1 VNSRDALLT
10 IGVATAVVG
19 IAMAYLP
26 AVTVVDVPASVP
38 LLIGVVALVA
48 ALVRGRA
55 WLTHESRDVRPAERE
70 RPSAVGVPGDD
81 VDATLARAPPVGS
94 TGGRGGADNRRI
106 QFRQSL
112 RELAV
117 ETLVTFQG
125 YTTEEARRAVDRG
138 TWTDDPLA
146 AAFFTSPTG
155 EARSVTGSV
164 RGTLSG
170 ERPFHRRAERAAREI
185 ERLGR
190 GAEP

>member
-1 VNSRDALLT
+1 MIGRDQLLAV
-10 IGVATAVVG
+10 GVATALVG
-19 IAMAYLP
+19 IAMVYVP
-26 AVTVVDVPASVP
+26 AATLVDVPSSAP
-38 LLIGVVALVA
+38 LLISAIALVA

-55 WLTHESRDVRPAERE
+55 WLTHESRDARPAERE
-70 RPSAVGVPGDD
+70 RPSAVDVPGDD
-81 VDATLARAPPVGS
+81 VDATLVRAPPVGS

-112 RELAV
+112 RDIAV

-138 TWTDDPLA
+138 TWTDDPQA

-170 ERPFHRRAERAAREI
+170 ERPFHRRAERAASEI

-190 GAEP
+190 GGGA

>member
-1 VNSRDALLT
+1 VTGRDALLAV
-10 IGVATAVVG
+10 GVATALVG

-26 AVTVVDVPASVP
+26 AVRLLDVPDSLP
-38 LLIGVVALVA
+38 LLISAVALVA

-55 WLTHESRDVRPAERE
+55 WLGHESRDVRPAERE
-70 RPSAVGVPGDD
+70 RPAPVVVPGDEVD
-81 VDATLARAPPVGS
+81 VTLARAPPVGS

-112 RELAV
+112 RDLAV

-125 YTTEEARRAVDRG
+125 YTTAEARRAVDRG
-138 TWTDDPLA
+138 TWTDDPQA
-146 AAFFTSPTG
+146 AAFFTTPTG

-170 ERPFHRRAERAAREI
+170 ERPFRRRAERAASEI